1 MPDRRENRYWQGSHL
16 CGPPAGQLRRAVR
29 SWRHTDPM
37 EVAADPTDIESVSV
51 RYLMYVLLPA
61 WIVPGIADYVMHWRR
76 TDQRPGGNR
85 RFTR

>member
-1 MPDRRENRYWQGSHL
+1 
-16 CGPPAGQLRRAVR
+16 
-29 SWRHTDPM
+29 M
-37 EVAADPTDIESVSV
+37 EIAADPTDIESVSV

-85 RFTR
+85 RFTRW